1 MKFLQT
7 YIHIV
12 NQINENLGR
21 AIAWL
26 SSILVIVI
34 CLDVAI
40 KNIFS
45 ISSVAFF
52 ELQWHLFALIF
63 LLGAAYTL
71 KHDKH
76 VRVDVFYQKLSP
88 KGQAWVN
95 IIGSIIFLIP
105 FCIIIIKSSLP
116 YVATSYKLAEGSNDA
131 GGLPARYIIKSSI
144 FIGFFF
150 LLIQGIS
157 LIFSSL
163 LTVLDKPQPDN
174 EKDSN
179 RV

>member
-1 MKFLQT
+1 MKFLQSW
-7 YIHIV
+7 IHII
-12 NQINENLGR
+12 NQINENLGKTV
-21 AIAWL
+21 AWL

-34 CLDVAI
+34 CLDVAL

-45 ISSVAFF
+45 ISSVAVF

-88 KGQAWVN
+88 KGQAWIN
-95 IIGSIIFLIP
+95 IIGTLLFLIP
-105 FCIIIIKSSLP
+105 FCIIIIKSSIP
-116 YVATSYKLAEGSNDA
+116 YVATSYKLGEGSNDA
-131 GGLPARYIIKSSI
+131 GGLPARYFIKSSI

-157 LIFSSL
+157 LIFSSI
-163 LTVLDKPQPDN
+163 LTVMGKPLPSKAD
-174 EKDSN
+174 D
-179 RV
+179 